1 MTTTIRHYSDILKD
15 IENYMSEN
23 HLIND
28 LESLH
33 DWQSSF
39 SGEANFC
46 SGTATWLYTFLI
58 YGAYSES
65 MCDLIEEVG
74 SYCVARDIHFV

>member
-33 DWQSSF
+33 DWQSFF

-58 YGAYSES
+58 YGE
-65 MCDLIEEVG
+65 CKLN
-74 SYCVARDIHFV
+74 CVKAFQLELLLRVS